1 MSRGSRRRRALIL
14 LSLALASGGLAA
26 SRVSETVQ
34 RVEARVGRPLPLVVA
49 RHELPAHSR
58 LAPRDLAVREVPR
71 RFVPRDAL
79 AAPAEAAGARIA
91 VPLPAGGYVT
101 AGALEGP
108 RRRGGL
114 PSGQRAVEVSVAG
127 GEPLADGAAPGT
139 RVDVLVST
147 EPHSGEGRTFL
158 ALQDVELLSMRP
170 GAGPGPA
177 DEGDGKAS
185 AAAIA
190 TLRVTL
196 RQAVY
201 ITAAEN
207 FAREVRLLPRPPG
220 DRRRSTGAGVSA
232 GEL

>member
-1 MSRGSRRRRALIL
+1 MRRRRALIL

-26 SRVSETVQ
+26 SQVGQTVD
-34 RVEARVGRPLPLVVA
+34 RVEARVGRPVPVVVA
-49 RHELPAHSR
+49 RHEIAPDSR
-58 LAPRDLAVREVPR
+58 LDAGDLTVREVPD

-79 AAPAEAAGARIA
+79 ASPADAAGARTA

-101 AGALEGP
+101 AGALGGST

-114 PSGQRAVEVSVAG
+114 PRGQRALEVAVSG
-127 GEPLADGAAPGT
+127 GEALTNDASPGT

-147 EPHSGEGRTFL
+147 EGRRTFL
-158 ALQDVELLSMRP
+158 ALQDVDLLSVRP
-170 GAGPGPA
+170 HSGEGSA
-177 DEGDGKAS
+177 D
-185 AAAIA
+185 AIA

-201 ITAAEN
+201 LTAAQN

-220 DRRRSTGAGVSA
+220 DRRRTAATTASA
-232 GEL
+232 SDL